1 MVDEKVH
8 ERVPVSQHRNAA
20 AAADGKTHRFQLDTE
35 RERQR
40 EQTGE
45 DTEGWLGTQHQRERE
60 KFLNPHP
67 CHTEKK
73 VGGRLSMV
81 IFFLAGGVCILQ
93 PAFVHLPKVTL
104 AGCKALPRLMRDQ
117 QPVQC
122 RAISIAKKPHQN
134 NNKKPPERN
143 EKEPLSPSN
152 SAVIQPTSCLGQHG
166 LAFCRS
172 PSLGH
177 CTH

>member
-122 RAISIAKKPHQN
+122 RAISIAKKPTKTTTKNHQREM
-134 NNKKPPERN
+134 KK
-143 EKEPLSPSN
+143 SP
-152 SAVIQPTSCLGQHG
+152 
-166 LAFCRS
+166 
-172 PSLGH
+172 
-177 CTH
+177 

>member
-1 MVDEKVH
+1 MADEKVH

-20 AAADGKTHRFQLDTE
+20 AAADGKTHRERVQLDTG

-40 EQTGE
+40 GQTGE

-67 CHTEKK
+67 CHTETK
-73 VGGRLSMV
+73 VGGRLCMV
-81 IFFLAGGVCILQ
+81 IFFFLAGGVRILQ

-104 AGCKALPRLMRDQ
+104 AGCEALPRLMRDQ

-134 NNKKPPERN
+134 NNSKTTR
-143 EKEPLSPSN
+143 EK
-152 SAVIQPTSCLGQHG
+152 
-166 LAFCRS
+166 
-172 PSLGH
+172 
-177 CTH
+177 